1 MVSMAELPQETR
13 PKVAK
18 ANKLERRKAVPHER
32 ATDDGHQDEQY
43 KTVRSSNV
51 NVDQNL
57 TRTVGRNAEAPA
69 LYVIKASPGKGL
81 GMFATEDIQKGT
93 RILAENP
100 FFTLTERPVVSSSDP
115 YAPND
120 ISQAFDR
127 LSDNKIRKFMSLHCP
142 KRPGCSV
149 IVNIY
154 EANCF
159 EMGSGTCI
167 CLDAARI
174 NHSCVPNA
182 HYSWNASIG
191 RETVHAVK
199 DIPKGEEIT
208 ISYCSAFHTL
218 DERKRELEPYHFTC
232 RCPACQTDTD
242 FGIRSQLRRQ
252 QMLDLHHEIADY
264 QNDPPAARAEYGH
277 SDERS
282 AILELVK
289 LIDEEG
295 LVYEKSLAYH
305 DAAECAL
312 KRGLRMKAS
321 KYASKELDVDLCCVG
336 EDSPSYKETATFFL
350 RVYFGAES

>member
-1 MVSMAELPQETR
+1 MTKRQLPGNCLVLARVGCFRAIPVVSMAELPQETR

-142 KRPGCSV
+142 KRHLPGRSQDQSLLRTKCPLLV
-149 IVNIY
+149 ERQHRTGN
-154 EANCF
+154 
-159 EMGSGTCI
+159 GTC
-167 CLDAARI
+167 CEGHSQGRGDHHQLLLRI
-174 NHSCVPNA
+174 SHP
-182 HYSWNASIG
+182 
-191 RETVHAVK
+191 RRTET
-199 DIPKGEEIT
+199 
-208 ISYCSAFHTL
+208 
-218 DERKRELEPYHFTC
+218 R
-232 RCPACQTDTD
+232 
-242 FGIRSQLRRQ
+242 
-252 QMLDLHHEIADY
+252 
-264 QNDPPAARAEYGH
+264 ARAVPFH
-277 SDERS
+277 LPLS
-282 AILELVK
+282 
-289 LIDEEG
+289 
-295 LVYEKSLAYH
+295 SLPNRHRFWY
-305 DAAECAL
+305 
-312 KRGLRMKAS
+312 S
-321 KYASKELDVDLCCVG
+321 
-336 EDSPSYKETATFFL
+336 
-350 RVYFGAES
+350 